1 MLTTTLKEI
10 HSHQPCADG
19 WKKLRKHLGLTPAEA
34 KTSIDPLPILTVL
47 ESNGVDDAIW
57 VIEHC
62 TDLYICRLFAADC
75 AESVLH
81 LFEAEYP
88 DDDRP
93 RRAIA
98 VARDASATDEQM
110 SAARDDAW
118 AAVFDAWTDADAAV
132 EDARTAEAA
141 ARAAEAAAWAADA
154 AAWAAEVAAVS
165 TAVSTARFAARVVA
179 EAAAVSTAVSTE
191 RAFQE
196 ARLRQYLEHG
206 EAAKD
211 MPWPEAEDARRGQA
225 PPQLP
230 RALQKDE
237 QAVEG
242 TSKRDRRTGGK

>member
-1 MLTTTLKEI
+1 MFTTTLKEV

-34 KTSIDPLPILTVL
+34 KKSIDPLPILTVL

-57 VIEHC
+57 VIEYC
-62 TDLYICRLFAADC
+62 TDPYICRLFAADC

-110 SAARDDAW
+110 SAAMADAW
-118 AAVFDAWTDADAAV
+118 AAVPDAWTDADAAV
-132 EDARTAEAA
+132 EDAR
-141 ARAAEAAAWAADA
+141 AAEAAAWAARA
-154 AAWAAEVAAVS
+154 AARAAAWAARATAWAAEVAAVS
-165 TAVSTARFAARVVA
+165 TAVST
-179 EAAAVSTAVSTE
+179 E
-191 RAFQE
+191 RAYQE

-211 MPWPEAEDARRGQA
+211 MPWPEMEAA
-225 PPQLP
+225 
-230 RALQKDE
+230 
-237 QAVEG
+237 
-242 TSKRDRRTGGK
+242 